1 MPIQTYKCK
10 DHGEFEIFQAF
21 ADDVAATYA
30 CPHSDPT
37 DTWDGT
43 CRQDSS
49 HIVKP
54 IAAAIVKGGTGGG
67 KDMHLK
73 R

>member
-1 MPIQTYKCK
+1 MPIQTYKCN

-21 ADDVAATYA
+21 ADDISPTVH
-30 CPHSDPT
+30 CPHDIDEVYPC
-37 DTWDGT
+37 GN
-43 CRQDSS
+43 DSL
-49 HIVKP
+49 HIIKP
-54 IAAAIVKGGTGGG
+54 IAAAIVQGGTGGG